1 MIKLLFIFLTFWV
14 TFKISNY
21 ILKFQLFR
29 NNMPQNDNKN
39 RRSRMDIMDADYE
52 EVE

>member
-1 MIKLLFIFLTFWV
+1 
-14 TFKISNY
+14 
-21 ILKFQLFR
+21 
-29 NNMPQNDNKN
+29 MPQNDNKN